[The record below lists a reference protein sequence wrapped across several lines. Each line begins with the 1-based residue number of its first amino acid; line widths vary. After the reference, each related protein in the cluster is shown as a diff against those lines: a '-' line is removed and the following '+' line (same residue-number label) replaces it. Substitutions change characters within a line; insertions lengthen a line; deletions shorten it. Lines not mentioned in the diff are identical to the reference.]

1 MWLAS
6 VGSIVVISLV
16 GLLAVAALP
25 LLRGK
30 HRKAALQVLEMV
42 VMVLVLV
49 VTVVMLMLV
58 LEVMLVALVML
69 MLVVSVKVTME
80 KNQHVAKKCLQTDC
94 TYFETPTTT
103 VYAHAVCDPLCN
115 KTSTREAYYV
125 MTCFGEL

>member
-49 VTVVMLMLV
+49 VVLMMLMLV
-58 LEVMLVALVML
+58 LEVMVVALVML
-69 MLVVSVKVTME
+69 MLVSVKVTME
-80 KNQHVAKKCLQTDC
+80 KKSACGKKSVCKTDC
-94 TYFETPTTT
+94 TYFETQTTT

-115 KTSTREAYYV
+115 KTSTREGYYV

>member
-42 VMVLVLV
+42 AVMLVLV
-49 VTVVMLMLV
+49 VWW
-58 LEVMLVALVML
+58 
-69 MLVVSVKVTME
+69 
-80 KNQHVAKKCLQTDC
+80 
-94 TYFETPTTT
+94 
-103 VYAHAVCDPLCN
+103 
-115 KTSTREAYYV
+115 
-125 MTCFGEL
+125 

>member
-49 VTVVMLMLV
+49 VVLMMLMLV
-58 LEVMLVALVML
+58 LEVMVVALVML
-69 MLVVSVKVTME
+69 TLVSVKVTME
-80 KNQHVAKKCLQTDC
+80 KNQHVAKKVFAKQIVRTLKLRPQLC
-94 TYFETPTTT
+94 TLMQFVTHSVTKRPPEK
-103 VYAHAVCDPLCN
+103 HI
-115 KTSTREAYYV
+115 
-125 MTCFGEL
+125 M

>member
-49 VTVVMLMLV
+49 VVLMMLMLV
-58 LEVMLVALVML
+58 LEVMVVALVML

-80 KNQHVAKKCLQTDC
+80 KNQHVAKKVFAKQIVRTLKLRPQLC
-94 TYFETPTTT
+94 TLMQFVTHSVTKRPPEK
-103 VYAHAVCDPLCN
+103 HI
-115 KTSTREAYYV
+115 
-125 MTCFGEL
+125 M

>member
-49 VTVVMLMLV
+49 VVLMMLMLV
-58 LEVMLVALVML
+58 LEVMVVALVML
-69 MLVVSVKVTME
+69 MLVSVKVTME